1 MPGVLLFDAAGL
13 ELLDRERW
21 IARTISQR
29 RELVLQ
35 RERLDALLQR
45 CEAAWPVTVLGL

>member
-1 MPGVLLFDAAGL
+1 V
-13 ELLDRERW
+13 
-21 IARTISQR
+21 
-29 RELVLQ
+29 VQ